1 MAYLFHI
8 ATFPIPDCPV
18 QIMVCSQ
25 AYFLAHQ
32 NQSDHHLTP
41 ELTAAG
47 LLPADFEEVAES
59 CFAVAPGRSEAA
71 VRADLLARG
80 FLEDAN
86 YAALFA
92 G

>member
-25 AYFLAHQ
+25 AYFLANQ

-47 LLPADFEEVAES
+47 LLPPDFEELAEG
-59 CFAVAPGRSEAA
+59 CFAVALGRTEAA
-71 VRADLLARG
+71 VRQDLLARG